1 MRPAGKACR
10 SKRSRLRAAFS
21 HLTCP
26 ELQRATI
33 PPAYCPDGS
42 SRPPGPGGT
51 RWQGHPCGL
60 AAGPGVAAARSA
72 PVFSRVELMRAWE
85 AAGTPPREMLHSDGL
100 HHNDRGY
107 ACVAEALASAIL
119 RGLRGAAPVMA
130 AGR

>member
-1 MRPAGKACR
+1 MDPQAFRAALADGLD
-10 SKRSRLRAAFS
+10 RLRVIGADVVLMDS
-21 HLTCP
+21 QLSP
-26 ELQRATI
+26 VVL
-33 PPAYCPDGS
+33 
-42 SRPPGPGGT
+42 SRPLH
-51 RWQGHPCGL
+51 RRIVAEL
-60 AAGPGVAAARSA
+60 RGVAAARSA

-85 AAGTPPREMLHSDGL
+85 AAGTSPMDMLHADGL